1 MLGPVQP
8 KPEDYDYELDQALGA
23 VVGIR
28 ALVPPDAFTAEI
40 LGTERVGHGAL
51 IRNDGVVLTI
61 GYLITEAE
69 TVWISLSSG
78 TTVPGHVLGYDQET
92 GFGLVQALARLDVP
106 ALSLGSSSA
115 AEVGMRVVV
124 GGSGGRKR
132 AVAARIIAKQ
142 EFSGY
147 WEYVLD
153 EAIFTAPA
161 HPFWGGTALIGP
173 AGDLI
178 GIGSLQIQQ
187 STADPKQKV
196 ARQSQSADDA
206 NMIVPIDLL
215 KPIFD
220 DIITIGRPNRPPR
233 PWLGLYAT
241 EIGNSVAILG
251 IASRGPAQKADLRAG
266 DIVLAVAGTSVSDLA
281 GLFRRVWALG
291 EAGVTVP
298 LTINREGR
306 TFEVSVRST
315 DRRRL
320 LKGPVLH

>member
-1 MLGPVQP
+1 MQP
-8 KPEDYDYELDQALGA
+8 KPEDYNYELDQALGA

-28 ALVPPDAFTAEI
+28 ALVPADAFTAEI
-40 LGTERVGHGAL
+40 LGIERVGHGAL
-51 IRNDGVVLTI
+51 IRSDGLVLTI

-69 TVWISLSSG
+69 TVWINLDG
-78 TTVPGHVLGYDQET
+78 QRTVPGHVLGYDQET

-106 ALSLGSSSA
+106 VLPIGNSSK

-124 GGSGGRKR
+124 AGAGGRNR
-132 AVAARIIAKQ
+132 SVAARIIAKQ

-147 WEYVLD
+147 WEYVLY

-161 HPFWGGTALIGP
+161 HSFWGGTALIGP
-173 AGDLI
+173 AGELL

-187 STADPKQKV
+187 GAQGARGGATKQG
-196 ARQSQSADDA
+196 DDA

-215 KPIFD
+215 KPIMD
-220 DIITIGRPNRPPR
+220 DLVTIGRPSRPAR

-241 EIGNSVAILG
+241 EVGSNVAILG
-251 IASRGPAQKADLRAG
+251 VASRGPAEKADLRSG
-266 DIVLAVAGTSVSDLA
+266 DIVLAVAGTQVSDLA

-291 EAGVTVP
+291 DAGVPVP
-298 LTINREGR
+298 LTLNREGK
-306 TFEVSVRST
+306 TFDVTVRST